1 MLPRALLSLLI
12 ILLPMAGPGETP
24 APAGPSPAQPGAP
37 NHSQANSQ
45 SQPPT
50 QEDIRARAEKV
61 IANQHAD
68 DVVLEKSERFE
79 RQMERAAGNNP
90 RVLDEKNYRVVPNG
104 MGTTKILLK
113 ENGKPVEPEE
123 YRKELLVWKE
133 ALELA
138 LHPQE
143 SKSKAA
149 LAKYEKKKHDRAE
162 LVEGTL
168 ESFNLKW
175 LGREMMNGRDCDVL
189 EATPNPSFHPH
200 SIVQEVLTHANA
212 KVWIDHE
219 ANQIVRGEAHVTR
232 DISFGGGVLGKLY
245 RGAVFALDQS
255 EVSPGIWLPFRY
267 QYDFTVR
274 KFLFTTEG
282 HQYTEVSRYRNLGS
296 PQQVLAIVKEELSS
310 GKIVTGDP

>member
-1 MLPRALLSLLI
+1 MSHRALIPFLAVLALL
-12 ILLPMAGPGETP
+12 A
-24 APAGPSPAQPGAP
+24 APAEPLAQ
-37 NHSQANSQ
+37 SQ

-50 QEDIRARAEKV
+50 DAEIRERAMKV

-68 DVVLEKSERFE
+68 DAVLDKSERFE
-79 RQMERAAGNNP
+79 RQMERTGGPNP
-90 RVLDEKNYRVVPNG
+90 RVLDEKDYRILPNG

-113 ENGKPVEPEE
+113 ENGKSVDSEE

-133 ALELA
+133 ALELS
-138 LHPQE
+138 LHPEE

-189 EATPNPSFHPH
+189 EATPNPNFHPH

-212 KVWIDHE
+212 KVWVDHE

-255 EVSPGIWLPFRY
+255 EVSPGIWFPFRY

-274 KFLFTTEG
+274 KFLFTSEG
-282 HQYTEVSRYRNLGS
+282 HQYIEVSRYHNLGS

-310 GKIVTGDP
+310 GKVVTGDP

>member
-1 MLPRALLSLLI
+1 MSHRALIPFLAVLALL
-12 ILLPMAGPGETP
+12 A
-24 APAGPSPAQPGAP
+24 APAEPLAQ
-37 NHSQANSQ
+37 SQ

-50 QEDIRARAEKV
+50 GAEIRERAMKV

-68 DVVLEKSERFE
+68 DAVLDKSERFE
-79 RQMERAAGNNP
+79 RQMERTGGPNP
-90 RVLDEKNYRVVPNG
+90 RVLDEKDYRILPNG

-113 ENGKPVEPEE
+113 ENGKSVDSEE

-133 ALELA
+133 ALELS
-138 LHPQE
+138 LHPEE

-189 EATPNPSFHPH
+189 EATPNPNFHPH

-212 KVWIDHE
+212 KVWVDHE

-255 EVSPGIWLPFRY
+255 EVSPGIWFPFRY

-274 KFLFTTEG
+274 KFLFTSEG
-282 HQYTEVSRYRNLGS
+282 HQYIEVSRYHNLGS

-310 GKIVTGDP
+310 GKVVTGDP